1 MLLMTSLSKDHL
13 PIATSPPA
21 TAKSQAPEMHLD
33 LLSAT
38 PACGGPTSVAE
49 EALCLLLGGGWDH
62 CPHQVVN
69 EGNQDD
75 QEEQYL
81 CLPDQKEPA
90 EGLAVWAQSMKN
102 TLGETH
108 ARFWGATG
116 ILCSSD
122 AWWAAEIALSN
133 PEE

>member
-1 MLLMTSLSKDHL
+1 MQ
-13 PIATSPPA
+13 TSPPTA
-21 TAKSQAPEMHLD
+21 AKSHNPEMHLD

-38 PACGGPTSVAE
+38 PAHAGPTSVAE
-49 EALCLLLGGGWDH
+49 EALCLLLSSGWDH

-90 EGLAVWAQSMKN
+90 EGLGVWAQKVKN
-102 TLGETH
+102 ALGETH
-108 ARFWGATG
+108 AHFWGATG
-116 ILCSSD
+116 VVCSSD
-122 AWWAAEIALSN
+122 AS
-133 PEE
+133 